1 MSIKPF
7 LCINKENPEIIWGVG
22 VRGTALLSVI
32 IFIYYLFTGQI
43 SSDTFDQ

>member
-22 VRGTALLSVI
+22 VVAALLYVI

-43 SSDTFDQ
+43 SSETFDQ